1 MKRGQY
7 IRLLLATA
15 ANPTAVIAAAKQMSL
30 HGSATVEDSSTKD
43 TTGDYTEQEV
53 TGLSYDIT
61 GNAQLLTSNDPLATG
76 ANTAG
81 GMLAK
86 LQDTPLY
93 WRICIME
100 GDNNRTIVSTI
111 CSGQAKLTQWS
122 LQGQNK
128 QVATFNY
135 TLTGFGPIVPG
146 GATTQS
152 APASSGND

>member
-1 MKRGQY
+1 
-7 IRLLLATA
+7 
-15 ANPTAVIAAAKQMSL
+15 
-30 HGSATVEDSSTKD
+30 
-43 TTGDYTEQEV
+43 
-53 TGLSYDIT
+53 
-61 GNAQLLTSNDPLATG
+61 LLTSNDPLATG

-93 WRICIME
+93 WRICVME
-100 GDNNRTIVSTI
+100 GENNRTIVSTI

-146 GATTQS
+146 DATTQNE
-152 APASSGND
+152 PASSGND